1 MQICDRKTLHYMSRF
16 PRRCTFRC
24 VNNYVIGIAILCMNV
39 RELTRGK
46 KWPWIICTLLVLLVL
61 RRWSTGEKIYF
72 FQFTYPLH
80 NLIDVVEEIATT
92 GQTTEN
98 PLNNVTKHYVIKKD
112 PFPKNCGSESCD
124 SFDIVFIVKS
134 FVGNFGQRVAIRN
147 TWGSKKNPRVKTL
160 FVLGYLESFQ
170 PFVDFEYEKFGDIL
184 QFGFKDTYDSLVY
197 KTILPIDWL
206 VKRNINTKYVHFLDD
221 DRLVNTRRLLEFA
234 NDNIGI
240 TEKKIIGHKM
250 IISRPYRDKSSK
262 WFTSLEE
269 YPFDYWPQYLIG
281 GTLLTN
287 MKVVKSLAYSIP
299 FTRII
304 RMEDAF
310 IGILS
315 KLLKINVVHNCG
327 FMSYFTSGSDLKDK
341 LSSPD
346 YKSYNSLIDGWKQ
359 LQN

>member
-1 MQICDRKTLHYMSRF
+1 MQICNRKTLYYIF
-16 PRRCTFRC
+16 
-24 VNNYVIGIAILCMNV
+24 
-39 RELTRGK
+39 K
-46 KWPWIICTLLVLLVL
+46 KWPWIFCTLLVLLVL
-61 RRWSTGEKIYF
+61 RRWSTGEKIYLI
-72 FQFTYPLH
+72 QFTYPLN
-80 NLIDVVEEIATT
+80 NLIDVVDEIETT
-92 GQTTEN
+92 GRTAEN

-112 PFPKNCGSESCD
+112 PSTKFCRSEACD
-124 SFDIVFIVKS
+124 SFDMVFIVKS

-147 TWGSKKNPRVKTL
+147 TWGSQKNLRVKTL

-170 PFVDFEYEKFGDIL
+170 PFVDFEYEQYGDIL
-184 QFGFKDTYDSLVY
+184 QLGFKDTYDSLVY
-197 KTILPIDWL
+197 KTIIPIDWL
-206 VKRNINTKYVHFLDD
+206 VKRKINTKYVHFLDD
-221 DRLVNTRRLLEFA
+221 DRLVNTRRLLQFA
-234 NDNIGI
+234 NDNIGT
-240 TEKKIIGHKM
+240 TEKTIIGYKVM
-250 IISRPYRDKSSK
+250 ISRPYREKSSK

-269 YPFDYWPQYLIG
+269 YPFDYWPQYIIG

-304 RMEDAF
+304 RMEDVF

-327 FMSYFTSGSDLKDK
+327 FMPYYTPGSELKDK

-346 YKSYNSLIDGWKQ
+346 YKSYHSIIDGWKQ